1 MRAWSC
7 IPIRERCTMA
17 KPIILGVRLRGQ
29 AAREFDR
36 YMANPDCTERGKE
49 LILESARRA
58 EKYRQL
64 Y

>member
-1 MRAWSC
+1 
-7 IPIRERCTMA
+7 MA

-29 AAREFDR
+29 AAREFER
-36 YMANPDCTERGKE
+36 YMASPDCTERGKE